1 MNNDINI
8 HFQPNYDLKKEIM
21 INIPNNAFFYIYQNK
36 FFQNEFERIQ
46 QLNNLNGIFSKSLNN
61 PKKTEYTNII
71 NENLNDYCYEKE
83 KKKIEIMSEKNETN
97 KELDLNIIKKK
108 KKLFEVKNQIIPR
121 KRRRKK
127 KMNKPRKDNI
137 FKQIK
142 VQSIKFIINTLN
154 EQVEKVFNRFYK
166 FKNTIEKEFKDNI
179 QKNNNLKILTMKLQ
193 NILINNCI
201 DDSNEKLIKKIKER
215 INGGENNENLI
226 FINKL
231 LNKKLIDIIN
241 MFGME
246 ESEFLKEYGYYNKFL
261 LKNYNNDYKN
271 KEDMINLINY
281 GMIQY
286 LEDKNQRKPKKFYD
300 IGE

>member
-1 MNNDINI
+1 MNGDINI
-8 HFQPNYDLKKEIM
+8 QFQPNYDFKKEIM
-21 INIPNNAFFYIYQNK
+21 INFIKNPFLYFYQNK
-36 FFQNEFERIQ
+36 IIQNDFERFQ
-46 QLNNLNGIFSKSLNN
+46 QLNNLNGINSKSLNN

-71 NENLNDYCYEKE
+71 NENLNDYFDEEE
-83 KKKIEIMSEKNETN
+83 KKKTEIMSEKNETN
-97 KELDLNIIKKK
+97 KELDLNIIKR
-108 KKLFEVKNQIIPR
+108 KKLFEVKNQIIRR
-121 KRRRKK
+121 KRRKKK

-142 VQSIKFIINTLN
+142 VQTIKFIINTLN

-201 DDSNEKLIKKIKER
+201 DDSNEKLIKKIKEK
-215 INGGENNENLI
+215 INNDENNENLI

-261 LKNYNNDYKN
+261 LKNYHNDYKN

>member
-1 MNNDINI
+1 
-8 HFQPNYDLKKEIM
+8 
-21 INIPNNAFFYIYQNK
+21 
-36 FFQNEFERIQ
+36 
-46 QLNNLNGIFSKSLNN
+46 
-61 PKKTEYTNII
+61 
-71 NENLNDYCYEKE
+71 
-83 KKKIEIMSEKNETN
+83 
-97 KELDLNIIKKK
+97 
-108 KKLFEVKNQIIPR
+108 
-121 KRRRKK
+121 
-127 KMNKPRKDNI
+127 MNKPRKDNI

-142 VQSIKFIINTLN
+142 VQSIKFIISTLN

-201 DDSNEKLIKKIKER
+201 DDSNEKLIKKIKEK
-215 INGGENNENLI
+215 INNDENNENLI

-246 ESEFLKEYGYYNKFL
+246 ESQFLKEYGYYNKFL
-261 LKNYNNDYKN
+261 LKNNDYKN

-281 GMIQY
+281 GDWGLGIGDWGMIQY

>member
-1 MNNDINI
+1 MNNDNI
-8 HFQPNYDLKKEIM
+8 QFPQNYDFKKEIM
-21 INIPNNAFFYIYQNK
+21 FNLAKNALFYFYQNK
-36 FFQNEFERIQ
+36 NIQNEFERIQ
-46 QLNNLNGIFSKSLNN
+46 QLNYLNEINSKSLNN

-71 NENLNDYCYEKE
+71 NENLNDYFYEEE
-83 KKKIEIMSEKNETN
+83 KKKNEIVNEKNETN

-108 KKLFEVKNQIIPR
+108 KLFEVKNQIIRR
-121 KRRRKK
+121 KRRKKK

-142 VQSIKFIINTLN
+142 VQSIKFIISTLN

-215 INGGENNENLI
+215 INNDENNENLI
-226 FINKL
+226 FINKI

-241 MFGME
+241 MFNME
-246 ESEFLKEYGYYNKFL
+246 ESQFLKEYGFYNKFL
-261 LKNYNNDYKN
+261 LKNNSYKN

>member
-8 HFQPNYDLKKEIM
+8 QFQPNYDLKKEIM

-97 KELDLNIIKKK
+97 KELDLNIIKRK

-261 LKNYNNDYKN
+261 LKNYHNDYKN